1 VGLETLAGAL
11 EARGGEQAPSKFSS
25 QAPTAIDGLREGYQ
39 ALTSQLVEAGTN
51 FVVMPEEEFQ
61 KYGAAGMTLI
71 CAFAYYDRLCNRNNE
86 GSAFGL
92 Y

>member
-1 VGLETLAGAL
+1 MADIGSRVTVGATVGLETLANAI
-11 EARGGEQAPSKFSS
+11 EDKAPSDQASKFSS

-61 KYGAAGMTLI
+61 KYGAAGKL
-71 CAFAYYDRLCNRNNE
+71 FPLL
-86 GSAFGL
+86 S
-92 Y
+92 